1 MALSDLEFRIAMINE
16 FKELKENENFSGLE
30 I

>member
-1 MALSDLEFRIAMINE
+1 MALSDLEFKIAMINE
-16 FKELKENENFSGLE
+16 FKELKENENFGSLE